1 MFLSSPALAAMW
13 ARHDALV
20 ARPDKKLPIEAV
32 AFVTSL
38 ACADLNSLSANPVGA
53 TLEEIAAS
61 AAQSRQAAA
70 TGSASATGTSSAT
83 GLSATSEN
91 GDDADD
97 AAKIIRHRSRRASLS
112 FGLQS
117 PEQMRQ
123 DALGAGQAQVNGRA
137 GWCSV
142 LHAWMVNGW
151 MGRSSQFGG
160 GGKAGNMFSEKQL

>member
-1 MFLSSPALAAMW
+1 MSRCLTSDSKLFPLLSFPCSLSVPIPIAPFRSPALAAMW

-53 TLEEIAAS
+53 TRDEIAAS
-61 AAQSRQAAA
+61 AAQSRQAAV
-70 TGSASATGTSSAT
+70 TGNVSVTGTSASGTASA
-83 GLSATSEN
+83 AAAEN

-97 AAKIIRHRSRRASLS
+97 AAKIIRQRSRRASLS

-123 DALGAGQAQVNGRA
+123 DALGAGQAQVFSGV
-137 GWCSV
+137 GS
-142 LHAWMVNGW
+142 HA
-151 MGRSSQFGG
+151 
-160 GGKAGNMFSEKQL
+160 